1 MTITPVELSLWLLTD
16 PARHAQDMAELIDSA
31 DLVIVADGETFT
43 VVRTHSDV
51 ISRLETGSRLPLLPL
66 TLA

>member
-1 MTITPVELSLWLLTD
+1 MVD
-16 PARHAQDMAELIDSA
+16 LIESA

-43 VVRTHSDV
+43 VGRTHSDV